1 MSFTR
6 RRLPNANANVQANVA
21 STAFCSRWL
30 YQSRMNRGD
39 REDVA
44 CCTTRTPMVTT
55 RPSRPTIAPT
65 IVVSRVVA
73 VFCVYCHCTG
83 TVTDSSISADT

>member
-1 MSFTR
+1 MK
-6 RRLPNANANVQANVA
+6 
-21 STAFCSRWL
+21 
-30 YQSRMNRGD
+30 RGD

-65 IVVSRVVA
+65 IVVSRVEA
-73 VFCVYCHCTG
+73 VPGEYCHWGG